1 MKNRLIWMVCS
12 LITLFAIGS
21 ASATQPAGS
30 PNNYL
35 ALGDSIVFGY
45 ITEAGYDYYYP
56 TNFVGYGDWD
66 SLALGLNLA
75 NGGCPGETTGSF
87 LSRTA
92 PDNGCRAYRALFP
105 LHVIYPSVNATQL
118 TYATTYLKQH
128 TSVALVTIQLGAN
141 DILLL
146 EEQCNNDPTCIANG
160 APQVFAT
167 AEANMTAS
175 LAALRATGYSGPD
188 HRPEL
193 LFARLLQPVRY
204 RDHRRPEPGDYRPG
218 ARVRCRSS
226 RCVLGVRGCVLES
239 ICRRPNVCRRFAG
252 AGQPP
257 DQSANLR
264 RPSQPVR
271 PQTDGAGRS
280 RGISNAPVTGR
291 KSTATAP
298 SQRRRSG
305 GRAYDLQ
312 GAPSEP
318 GLLGW
323 GLSTNLTRGMIPIR
337 SRLLPVHSDSIS
349 TMPFSPVR

>member
-1 MKNRLIWMVCS
+1 MKTRLIWMVCTVV
-12 LITLFAIGS
+12 TLFAIGS
-21 ASATQPAGS
+21 ASATQPAGG

-118 TYATTYLKQH
+118 TYATSYLKQH

-167 AEANMTAS
+167 AEANMTTS
-175 LAALRATGYSGPD
+175 LAALRATGYSGPIIVLNYYS
-188 HRPEL
+188 P
-193 LFARLLQPVRY
+193 
-204 RDHRRPEPGDYRPG
+204 DYSNQFDTEITEGLNQAITAPAPAYG
-218 ARVRCRSS
+218 AVVADVFSAFDAASS
-226 RCVLGVRGCVLES
+226 N
-239 ICRRPNVCRRFAG
+239 PFAG
-252 AGQPP
+252 GQTCVAGLLAPANPQTSPP
-257 DQSANLR
+257 TCDDH
-264 RPSQPVR
+264 PSQYGHKLTAQVVAAAY
-271 PQTDGAGRS
+271 QS
-280 RGISNAPVTGR
+280 RR
-291 KSTATAP
+291 
-298 SQRRRSG
+298 
-305 GRAYDLQ
+305 
-312 GAPSEP
+312 
-318 GLLGW
+318 
-323 GLSTNLTRGMIPIR
+323 
-337 SRLLPVHSDSIS
+337 
-349 TMPFSPVR
+349 

>member
-167 AEANMTAS
+167 AEANMTTS
-175 LAALRATGYSGPD
+175 LAALRATGYSGPIIVLNYYS
-188 HRPEL
+188 P
-193 LFARLLQPVRY
+193 
-204 RDHRRPEPGDYRPG
+204 DYSNQFDTEITEGLNQAITAPAPAYG
-218 ARVRCRSS
+218 AVVADVFSAFEAASS
-226 RCVLGVRGCVLES
+226 N
-239 ICRRPNVCRRFAG
+239 PFAG
-252 AGQPP
+252 GQTCVAGLLAPANPQTSPP
-257 DQSANLR
+257 TCDDH
-264 RPSQPVR
+264 PSQYGHKLMAQVVAAAY
-271 PQTDGAGRS
+271 QTHR
-280 RGISNAPVTGR
+280 
-291 KSTATAP
+291 
-298 SQRRRSG
+298 
-305 GRAYDLQ
+305 
-312 GAPSEP
+312 
-318 GLLGW
+318 
-323 GLSTNLTRGMIPIR
+323 
-337 SRLLPVHSDSIS
+337 
-349 TMPFSPVR
+349 

>member
-1 MKNRLIWMVCS
+1 MKTRLLLMVCT

-21 ASATQPAGS
+21 ASATPPAGS
-30 PNNYL
+30 SNNYL

-118 TYATTYLKQH
+118 AYATSYLKQN

-146 EEQCNNDPTCIANG
+146 EQQCNNDPTCIENG

-167 AEANMTAS
+167 AEANMTTS
-175 LAALRATGYSGPD
+175 LAALRATGYSGPIIVLNYYS
-188 HRPEL
+188 P
-193 LFARLLQPVRY
+193 
-204 RDHRRPEPGDYRPG
+204 DYSNQFDTEITEGLNQAITAPAPAYG
-218 ARVRCRSS
+218 AVVADVFSAFEAASS
-226 RCVLGVRGCVLES
+226 N
-239 ICRRPNVCRRFAG
+239 PFAG
-252 AGQPP
+252 GQTCVAGLLAPANPQTSPP
-257 DQSANLR
+257 TCDDH
-264 RPSQPVR
+264 PSQY
-271 PQTDGAGRS
+271 GH
-280 RGISNAPVTGR
+280 
-291 KSTATAP
+291 KLTAQVVAAAY
-298 SQRRRSG
+298 QERR
-305 GRAYDLQ
+305 
-312 GAPSEP
+312 
-318 GLLGW
+318 
-323 GLSTNLTRGMIPIR
+323 
-337 SRLLPVHSDSIS
+337 
-349 TMPFSPVR
+349 